1 MGVIQ
6 VNGAAGT
13 YDHRC
18 EACGHQVAGRPVA
31 GVQSQQMP
39 FGSALSVVCGS
50 CGAVEC
56 FNTALTAADEDPA
69 TAGNTAARAQQARLV
84 RLLCAMVF
92 GRGL

>member
-1 MGVIQ
+1 MSVTQ
-6 VNGAAGT
+6 VNSAAGT

-18 EACGHQVAGRPVA
+18 EVCGHAAAGRPAA
-31 GVQSQQMP
+31 GVISQQTP

-56 FNTALTAADEDPA
+56 FNTALQASDEDPT
-69 TAGNTAARAQQARLV
+69 TAGNTAARAQQARFV
-84 RLLCAMVF
+84 RLFCALVF